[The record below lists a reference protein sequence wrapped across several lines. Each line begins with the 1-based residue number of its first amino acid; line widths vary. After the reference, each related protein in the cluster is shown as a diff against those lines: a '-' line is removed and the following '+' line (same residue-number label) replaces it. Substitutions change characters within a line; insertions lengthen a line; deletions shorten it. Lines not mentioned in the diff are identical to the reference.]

1 MAIDLPPVMPPQNA
15 STAEIQSIR
24 TSSASAVEEQIQGT
38 RVRVYGN
45 QYLSDT
51 ELRALLNEATT
62 PSEAV
67 VSLAKRYYTDGHLLV
82 QVNYARMADAV
93 AILVS
98 QKSLNKVVGD
108 PEITPYFSDIEN
120 DSELKIHEFHTAQ
133 VLAGVRAE
141 RAGHDYSISYEDAG
155 SGKVNLLF
163 TRSEADDH
171 DPTDLILETNNK
183 GSRFLGRYFGLAGLR
198 HHFDNGT
205 QAQLAYQTAFTDFGE
220 SRDGTE
226 LNQITFNIDHP
237 FTSGLYGLDIT
248 YTDYQREPRVD
259 NTIPGICVDL
269 PLPLPLPPVCTP
281 SQTSSQ
287 VVGLE
292 AEILQ
297 ANLRGEQVLYSS
309 PWKRITL
316 NERLEVVDSTLE
328 RQDTG
333 EVILDE
339 NYFVGEFG
347 GKYIQTWYQSEE
359 RDAAR
364 LTAELKLRAG
374 YGDGGTLD
382 DYDNYLAQFAAPSTA
397 PDVVA
402 QARSAEFFALLPSV
416 TYQQRI
422 TPEFTATAKV
432 RGQFADE
439 QLPQQQQFVLG
450 GMDGL
455 SAYLP
460 GALLGD
466 QGYLATLS
474 IETGF
479 DGAGLNFTPS
489 AFLEYG
495 SAWFNN
501 TRSDLGDAQSV
512 ADVGV
517 KLSVKHGKNFLSEV
531 ATALPVYDDVANP
544 EQLESL
550 EVKLFWRLRL
560 TF

>member
-1 MAIDLPPVMPPQNA
+1 MAIDLPPVMPPKSA
-15 STAEIQSIR
+15 SAAEIQSIR
-24 TSSASAVEEQIQGT
+24 ASRAIETQINGVAVK
-38 RVRVYGN
+38 VYGN
-45 QYLSDT
+45 QYLSDA
-51 ELRALLNEATT
+51 ELREVLTASKT
-62 PSEAV
+62 PAEAV
-67 VSLAKRYYTDGHLLV
+67 VNLAKRYYTDGHLLV
-82 QVNYARMADAV
+82 QVNYARMVDAV

-98 QKSLNKVVGD
+98 QKTLKQVAGD
-108 PEITPYFSDIEN
+108 PDITPYFSGIEN
-120 DSELKIHEFHTAQ
+120 DSDLKIDEFHTAH
-133 VLAGVRAE
+133 VLADLRAE
-141 RAGHDYSISYEDAG
+141 RAGDTYSISYEDQGADA
-155 SGKVNLLF
+155 VNMIF
-163 TRSEADDH
+163 TRSDATDH
-171 DPTDLILETNNK
+171 DGTDLILEANNK
-183 GSRFLGRYFGLAGLR
+183 GSRFLGRYFGLAGVK
-198 HHFDNGT
+198 HQFDNGT
-205 QAQLAYQTAFTDFGE
+205 QAQLAYQTAFTELGE

-226 LNQITFNIDHP
+226 LNQYTFNIDHP
-237 FTSGLYGLDIT
+237 FTSGLYGFDIT

-259 NTIPGICVDL
+259 SSTPATCIDL
-269 PLPLPLPPVCTP
+269 PLPLPLPPLCTP
-281 SQTSSQ
+281 AQTTSQT
-287 VVGLE
+287 VELE

-297 ANLRGEQVLYSS
+297 ASLRGEQVLYSS

-316 NERLEVVDSTLE
+316 NERIEYVDSTLE
-328 RQDTG
+328 RNDTG

-339 NYFVGEFG
+339 NYYVGELG

-374 YGDGGTLD
+374 FGDGGTLD
-382 DYDNYLAQFAAPSTA
+382 DYDNYLSQFSDPALA

-402 QARSAEFFALLPSV
+402 QARNAEFFALLPSV
-416 TYQQRI
+416 SYQQRI

-466 QGYLATLS
+466 LGYLATLS

-479 DGAGLNFTPS
+479 DGAGLRFSPT

-512 ADVGV
+512 ADAGL
-517 KLSVKHGKNFLSEV
+517 KLSVTHGKNFLSEI
-531 ATALPVYDDVANP
+531 ATALPVYDDVADP
-544 EQLESL
+544 QQLENL
-550 EVKLFWRLRL
+550 EVKFYWRVRL